1 MSLRAAVGAATAVA
15 AVFLAACGRQAPEAA
30 RPPEPSPAAPTAD
43 VGATGVE
50 AKIVAAVSILPQ
62 AFLLQR
68 VGGQR
73 VEALVLVEQGQSP
86 ATYEPT
92 ARQMAQLAR
101 ARTYFSIGLPFE
113 EALLERI
120 GEAMPGLEVVDT
132 REGIELR
139 AMETGT
145 HEAHEPGGAEQEGT
159 EEAPVAAEPGEEGE
173 PLAAASPE
181 PVVQGE
187 PTMDPHVWLDP
198 RNAKK
203 IAHTMQRELVRLDPE
218 GSEQYEQNLLAL
230 DAELDRLDATI
241 SRILKPLAG
250 SELLVYHP
258 AFGYLADA
266 YGLRQVAIETEGK
279 EPGPKELASIVKR
292 ARSSGARVVFVQ
304 PEFADSAARA
314 IAEEIGG
321 AVVPINPLSGDY
333 IENLAEMASTIKSGL
348 VGVSDRRPEQDE

>member
-1 MSLRAAVGAATAVA
+1 MSLRAAVGAAALVA

-30 RPPEPSPAAPTAD
+30 RPLEPSPAARTTDA
-43 VGATGVE
+43 GATGVDE
-50 AKIVAAVSILPQ
+50 AIVLAVGILPQ

-73 VEALVLVEQGQSP
+73 VEVLVLVEQGHSP

-120 GEAMPGLEVVDT
+120 GETMPGLKVVDT
-132 REGIELR
+132 REGIKLR
-139 AMETGT
+139 ETETGT
-145 HEAHEPGGAEQEGT
+145 HGAHGHGGAEQQDAQ
-159 EEAPVAAEPGEEGE
+159 EAPVAAEPGEDGE
-173 PLAAASPE
+173 PEAASPL
-181 PVVQGE
+181 PVLQGE

-198 RNAKK
+198 RNAKR

-218 GSEQYEQNLLAL
+218 GSERYEQNLQAL
-230 DAELDRLDATI
+230 DAELDRLHATI

-266 YGLRQVAIETEGK
+266 YGLRQIAIETEGK
-279 EPGPKELASIVKR
+279 EPGPKELASIVQKAR
-292 ARSSGARVVFVQ
+292 ASGARVVFVQ

-314 IAEEIGG
+314 IAEAIGG

-333 IENLAEMASTIKSGL
+333 IENLAEMAAIIKSGL